1 MVSYLG
7 KVVLN
12 VAATNSATG
21 EGFWGRLAQAGLS
34 FNHTLERFLFV
45 GVLLALAIGYFG
57 HSHLNHYSFLITPLF
72 AYLTFM
78 TSIGTR
84 VSDFRELAHRPF
96 PIFYALI
103 LLHIVM
109 PIMAFGIGHVVFP
122 GAGMEPYRIGL
133 VLTMAVPIGVTTVIW
148 TQMMDGDLPLALA
161 IVVLDTLISPLI
173 VPATV
178 RAFFGT
184 QIEYSFSSIVVGLV
198 EMVVLPTLAGILVCE
213 LSHGKAQSY
222 LRPVAGPTSKL
233 GLYLVIAINSAKI
246 APLLSPQ
253 VPYARL
259 LIIIFVLCALS
270 YTVGYES
277 SALLPG
283 RNQAIRVTLTY
294 NVGMRNLCAGTVIA
308 TGYFPPLVGLTV
320 ILGMLYQQPLASL
333 IAMIFRRGQG
343 KGLRETADTGGYESR
358 GVDGSGAANPAGAAR
373 AAGSAPAPS
382 AQRSC

>member
-1 MVSYLG
+1 M
-7 KVVLN
+7 
-12 VAATNSATG
+12 
-21 EGFWGRLAQAGLS
+21 
-34 FNHTLERFLFV
+34 FV
-45 GVLLALAIGYFG
+45 GVLSALAIGFFG
-57 HSHLNHYSFLITPLF
+57 HGHLNQYSFLITPLF

-84 VSDFRELAHRPF
+84 ISDFRELVHRPF
-96 PIFYALI
+96 PIFYALL

-109 PIMAFGIGHVVFP
+109 PVLAFIIGHAVFP

-178 RAFFGT
+178 RTFFGT

-198 EMVVLPTLAGILVCE
+198 EMIVLPTLAGIAVCE
-213 LSHGKAQSY
+213 FSHGKAQSY

-233 GLYLVIAINSAKI
+233 GLYLVIAINAAKI
-246 APLLSPQ
+246 APLLSLQ

-259 LIIIFVLCALS
+259 LVIIFFMCALS
-270 YTVGYES
+270 YAVGYES
-277 SALLPG
+277 SRLVSGGNRAM
-283 RNQAIRVTLTY
+283 RVTLTY

-333 IAMIFRRGQG
+333 LAMLFRRGQG
-343 KGLRETADTGGYESR
+343 KGLKEARGRAGYEGGGTS
-358 GVDGSGAANPAGAAR
+358 AASATKATST
-373 AAGSAPAPS
+373 GSATGTPRTAE
-382 AQRSC
+382 RSC